1 MQDSGWLA
9 GWLAGM
15 PPLQCKGGGLTM
27 TCMTTAFRSLVL
39 IVWVGGCVDVAQ
51 IWPTGGWGSIEYG
64 TPVAGQVIGGR
75 WKPLHHFMAEAAY
88 TDVTASCGVEK
99 VTMGDAECD
108 AEGGPV
114 LCCESS
120 HACLLACCH
129 HRCPSVQFRLVS
141 GKTLRKPCC
150 LLPAASTR
158 PRQTSD

>member
-1 MQDSGWLA
+1 
-9 GWLAGM
+9 
-15 PPLQCKGGGLTM
+15 M